1 MEEKSK
7 RKISKGE
14 IAWIVVEGL
23 FGLAGITFIVLGF
36 VADYLPLLYSENVLL
51 QSEQKLMK
59 ATGGFLTYRWLGFLL
74 LLVGVIIALITLNYF
89 AKRSDLSEEREVR
102 RQQRLKIIS
111 ESAAAEAPAPEV
123 VDAESKPVEE
133 KPVEETPKA
142 E

>member
-7 RKISKGE
+7 RKLTKGE
-14 IAWIVVEGL
+14 IAWIVIEGL

-51 QSEQKLMK
+51 QSQQALMK
-59 ATGGFLTYRWLGFLL
+59 GTGGLLTYRWLGFLL
-74 LLVGVIIALITLNYF
+74 LAVGVVITLITLNFF
-89 AKRSDLSEEREVR
+89 AKKSDLSEEREAR
-102 RQQRLKIIS
+102 RQQRLKIIA
-111 ESAAAEAPAPEV
+111 ESAAVESPEV

-133 KPVEETPKA
+133 TPKA